1 MTWLLNLHPLLSIS
15 KLSLFSFVFVVEPL
29 LPCAWTQLE
38 SNQIIIF
45 WLRLFPCPCW
55 SLCPITHSIVLFDME
70 VIVSC
75 CFQGPTWSFV
85 LCYIHFNRN
94 WLSFLCQRYVENL
107 ECNYASTYFSNE
119 NKFRL
124 LSLKFSL
131 MKYIWLN
138 LRFAKGPFHPSHQQS
153 HVGFLLEFVL
163 SSLSLT
169 LNTPQY
175 LIRDSHC
182 REFISLPTI

>member
-1 MTWLLNLHPLLSIS
+1 MLKIS
-15 KLSLFSFVFVVEPL
+15 NVIMLQNIS
-29 LPCAWTQLE
+29 A
-38 SNQIIIF
+38 
-45 WLRLFPCPCW
+45 
-55 SLCPITHSIVLFDME
+55 ME
-70 VIVSC
+70 
-75 CFQGPTWSFV
+75 T
-85 LCYIHFNRN
+85 N
-94 WLSFLCQRYVENL
+94 
-107 ECNYASTYFSNE
+107 
-119 NKFRL
+119 FRL
-124 LSLKFSL
+124 LSLKISL